1 MPTMPTLPA
10 SGSELRQAVVDHDRI
25 AREDA
30 AAEAGAT
37 LPFAPDLR
45 AHRLAREDWRREA
58 RLHAPEPRRIV
69 AAERAQQ
76 RMAGDAEGAEPM
88 QDRARESGHRG
99 DLGIGV
105 QRVVVAAEAVDE
117 GGYNPLHAD
126 PQLSTL
132 TT

>member
-37 LPFAPDLR
+37 LPIAPHLR
-45 AHRLAREDWRREA
+45 AHRFAREDRRREA
-58 RLHAPEPRRIV
+58 RRHAPEPRRVV
-69 AAERAQQ
+69 AAQRAQQ

-88 QDRARESGHRG
+88 KDRAREAGYGG
-99 DLGIGV
+99 DLGIGM
-105 QRVVVAAEAVDE
+105 
-117 GGYNPLHAD
+117 
-126 PQLSTL
+126 
-132 TT
+132 